1 LQITGKRCNALLLSE
16 GDWRAIQETFQLVSI
31 AGMSESILDGMA
43 TCLSW
48 SFLLTKQAQ
57 THQYSAPV
65 LRAAF
70 AAILYCPV
78 HGYFIGSQS
87 LKQVAVDL
95 AFSGVPT
102 YHYDPIL
109 LLEPPP
115 LQRRGRELG
124 PQRLL
129 RGGLKKEEANC
140 LNCGSASGSQSVG
153 LLQEAYCPSNYC

>member
-1 LQITGKRCNALLLSE
+1 MQITGKRCNALLLSE
-16 GDWRAIQETFQLVSI
+16 GDWRAIQETLHLVSI

-43 TCLSW
+43 TCLSL

-87 LKQVAVDL
+87 LKQVAPQSIWLFQESLLTTTTPSCCWSLPHFSAEEESL
-95 AFSGVPT
+95 ARSGYYV
-102 YHYDPIL
+102 
-109 LLEPPP
+109 
-115 LQRRGRELG
+115 
-124 PQRLL
+124 
-129 RGGLKKEEANC
+129 EA
-140 LNCGSASGSQSVG
+140 
-153 LLQEAYCPSNYC
+153 